1 MGSFFSFAGKSKPD
15 VTKFWVLKMAANLT
29 IYCLENITD
38 YLGFERLCH
47 DLMALEGYSSIEPL
61 GGFSDKG
68 RDAIHVSASNETT
81 IFAYSVREDWR
92 AKLAE
97 DAEKIYKHGHACC
110 QLVFVTTANVTAHQR
125 DEAVK
130 SIRDEFAWYLDLFDV
145 ERLRVLLEVNH
156 PHIRE
161 QHPGIF
167 PREFLEVQS
176 RNNTST
182 ERNHLFI
189 PSASEDDGVF
199 AEWLAR
205 KLTAEGYL
213 VWCEQVKLLGGATYP
228 DDVDTAIR
236 DRTFRFLG
244 LYSQASLKDLEVM
257 RQKSLALHLGSERQQ
272 DFLIPL
278 DVDGVNRAQ
287 LDQVTSALKFISF
300 KDNWAAGLK
309 QLLEKLESVG
319 CPRLLPTGKRVAAE
333 AFLERNILSKE
344 KETLFS
350 NCFRVLQIPQVIYRF
365 KALKAIPEAKLD
377 ALKSDW
383 SYRKVDSRTFLS
395 FHKPPASIAKEY
407 GISEKGGGLWPEVEK
422 IDGIWS
428 TNLVS
433 ELIRKALVVKCHQ
446 KGLKDCPEAKLLY
459 FPPDLVKNNWLNFT
473 RPNDGLKTHVRACGS
488 RTFRSGQ
495 SRREYRYSLA
505 PVFSVRQAL
514 LDNFTVLLRIRVH
527 LSDTKGKAFTDK
539 RTIVSRRKHLCKN
552 WWNNHWLSRVLAV
565 SQFLADDGKITI
577 GEPHDAQII
586 IDAVPLHLSAP
597 VGINED
603 ALGIPSLERP
613 ESLRNYDEHSDADI
627 NDEEDEDD

>member
-1 MGSFFSFAGKSKPD
+1 
-15 VTKFWVLKMAANLT
+15 MAANLT

-97 DAEKIYKHGHACC
+97 DAEKVYKHGHACC
-110 QLVFVTTANVTAHQR
+110 RLVFVTTANVTAHQR
-125 DEAVK
+125 DEAVEF
-130 SIRDEFAWYLDLFDV
+130 IRDEFDWHLDLFDV

-167 PREFLEVQS
+167 PREFLEAQS
-176 RNNTST
+176 RINTST

-189 PSASEDDGVF
+189 PSAGEDDRVF

-213 VWCEQVKLLGGATYP
+213 VWCEQVKLLGGETYP
-228 DDVDTAIR
+228 DDVDVAIR

-244 LYSQASLKDLEVM
+244 LYSQTSLKNPDII
-257 RQKSLALHLGSERQQ
+257 RQRSLALHLGSERQQ

-333 AFLERNILSKE
+333 AFLERDVLSEE

-350 NCFRVLQIPQVIYRF
+350 NCFRVQQIPPVIYRF

-383 SYRKVDSRTFLS
+383 SYRKVDPRTFLS
-395 FHKPPASIAKEY
+395 FHKPPALIIKEY
-407 GISEKGGGLWPEVEK
+407 ELIEKGGALWPKVDN

-428 TNLVS
+428 PNLVS

-446 KGLKDCPEAKLLY
+446 KGLKHCPETGLLY
-459 FPPDLVKNNWLNFT
+459 FPPDLVKNNRLNFT
-473 RPNDGLKTHVRACGS
+473 RPNDVSKTWVAAHGE
-488 RTFRSGQ
+488 
-495 SRREYRYSLA
+495 RRYRPQRKYRYALA
-505 PVFSVRQAL
+505 PVFFVRQDL
-514 LDNFTVLLRIRVH
+514 FDDFIVLIRMRVR

-552 WWNNHWLSRVLAV
+552 WWNNHWLSRVFAV

-577 GEPHDAQII
+577 GEPHDAQIT
-586 IDAVPLHLSAP
+586 IDATPLHLSAP

-603 ALGIPSLERP
+603 ALGAPSLERP
-613 ESLRNYDEHSDADI
+613 ESLKNYDEHSDADI
-627 NDEEDEDD
+627 NDEEVEDD

>member
-1 MGSFFSFAGKSKPD
+1 
-15 VTKFWVLKMAANLT
+15 MAANLT

-47 DLMALEGYSSIEPL
+47 DLMALEGYSAIEPL

-68 RDAIHVSASNETT
+68 RDAIHVNASNETT

-97 DAEKIYKHGHACC
+97 DAEKVYKHGHVCC
-110 QLVFVTTANVTAHQR
+110 RLVFITTANVTAHRR
-125 DEAVK
+125 DEAVEF
-130 SIRDEFAWYLDLFDV
+130 IRKEFDWELNLFDV

-156 PHIRE
+156 PHIRG

-176 RNNTST
+176 RINTST
-182 ERNHLFI
+182 QRDHLFI
-189 PSASEDDGVF
+189 HSAGEDDGGL
-199 AEWLAR
+199 AGWLTR

-213 VWCEQVKLLGGATYP
+213 VWCERVKLLGGETYP
-228 DDVDTAIR
+228 DDVDIAIR

-244 LYSQASLKDLEVM
+244 LYSRSSLRDPDVM
-257 RQKSLALHLGSERQQ
+257 RQRSLALSIASERQQ

-278 DVDGVNRAQ
+278 DLDGVNLNQ
-287 LDQVTSALKFISF
+287 LDRVTSALNFISF

-309 QLLEKLESVG
+309 QLLEKLESID

-333 AFLERNILSKE
+333 TFLDRDVLSAQ
-344 KETLFS
+344 KETVFS
-350 NCFRVLQIPQVIYRF
+350 NCFRVLQIPSVIHRF
-365 KALKAIPEAKLD
+365 KALKAIPKERLE
-377 ALKSDW
+377 ALKFDW
-383 SYRKVDSRTFLS
+383 SYRKVNSITFLS

-407 GISEKGGGLWPEVEK
+407 DISERGGGLWAEVEK

-428 TNLVS
+428 LNLAS

-446 KGLKDCPEAKLLY
+446 KGLKYCPEAKLLY
-459 FPPDLVKNNWLNFT
+459 FPPGLVKNNRLNFT
-473 RPNDGLKTHVRACGS
+473 RPNDGSNTHVNTCGR
-488 RTFRSGQ
+488 RTYRSGQ
-495 SRREYRYSLA
+495 SRWEYRYSLA
-505 PVFSVRQAL
+505 PTFTVRQDL
-514 LDNFTVLLRIRVH
+514 LDDFTVLLRIRVR

-552 WWNNHWLSRVLAV
+552 WWNNHWLSRVFAV

-577 GEPHDAQII
+577 SELHDAPII
-586 IDAVPLHLSAP
+586 IDAIPLHLNAP

-603 ALGIPSLERP
+603 ALGAPSLERSD
-613 ESLRNYDEHSDADI
+613 SLRNYDAHSDADM
-627 NDEEDEDD
+627 NDEEVEDD

>member
-1 MGSFFSFAGKSKPD
+1 
-15 VTKFWVLKMAANLT
+15 MAANLT

-47 DLMALEGYSSIEPL
+47 DLMALEGYSAIEPL

-68 RDAIHVSASNETT
+68 RDAIHVNASNETT

-97 DAEKIYKHGHACC
+97 DAEKVYKHGHVCC
-110 QLVFVTTANVTAHQR
+110 RLVFITTANVTAHRR
-125 DEAVK
+125 DEAVEF
-130 SIRDEFAWYLDLFDV
+130 IRKEFDWELNLFDV

-156 PHIRE
+156 PHIRG

-176 RNNTST
+176 RINTST
-182 ERNHLFI
+182 QRDHLFI
-189 PSASEDDGVF
+189 HSAGEDDGGL
-199 AEWLAR
+199 AGWLTR

-213 VWCEQVKLLGGATYP
+213 VWCERVKLLGGETYP
-228 DDVDTAIR
+228 DDVDIAIR

-244 LYSQASLKDLEVM
+244 LYSRFSLRDPDVM
-257 RQKSLALHLGSERQQ
+257 RQRSLALSIASERQQ

-278 DVDGVNRAQ
+278 DLDGVNLDQ
-287 LDQVTSALKFISF
+287 LDRVTSALNFISF

-309 QLLEKLESVG
+309 QLLEKLESID

-333 AFLERNILSKE
+333 TFLDRDVLSAQ
-344 KETLFS
+344 KETVFS
-350 NCFRVLQIPQVIYRF
+350 NCFRVLQIPSVIHRF
-365 KALKAIPEAKLD
+365 KALKAIPKERLE

-383 SYRKVDSRTFLS
+383 SYRKVDSITFLS

-407 GISEKGGGLWPEVEK
+407 GISERGGGLWPEVEK

-428 TNLVS
+428 PNLAS

-446 KGLKDCPEAKLLY
+446 KGLKYCPEAKLLY
-459 FPPDLVKNNWLNFT
+459 FPPGLVKNNRLNFT
-473 RPNDGLKTHVRACGS
+473 RPNDVSKTWVAAHGK
-488 RTFRSGQ
+488 RTYRFQRK
-495 SRREYRYSLA
+495 YRYALA
-505 PVFSVRQAL
+505 PVFSVRQDL
-514 LDNFTVLLRIRVH
+514 FDEFTVLIRMRVR
-527 LSDTKGKAFTDK
+527 LANTAGKAFTDK
-539 RTIVSRRKHLCKN
+539 RTIVSRRKHLCKG
-552 WWNNHWLSRVLAV
+552 WWNNDWLSRVFAV

-577 GEPHDAQII
+577 GEPREAQIV
-586 IDAVPLHLSAP
+586 IDASPLHLSAP

-603 ALGIPSLERP
+603 ALGAPSLERSD
-613 ESLRNYDEHSDADI
+613 SLRNYDAHSDADM
-627 NDEEDEDD
+627 NDEEVEDD

>member
-1 MGSFFSFAGKSKPD
+1 
-15 VTKFWVLKMAANLT
+15 MAANLT

-97 DAEKIYKHGHACC
+97 DAEKVYKHGHACC
-110 QLVFVTTANVTAHQR
+110 RLVFVTTANVTAHQR
-125 DEAVK
+125 DEAVEF
-130 SIRDEFAWYLDLFDV
+130 IRDEFDWHLDLFDV

-167 PREFLEVQS
+167 PREFLEAQS
-176 RNNTST
+176 RINTST

-189 PSASEDDGVF
+189 PSAGEDDRVF

-213 VWCEQVKLLGGATYP
+213 VWCEQVKLLGGETYP
-228 DDVDTAIR
+228 DDVDVAIR

-244 LYSQASLKDLEVM
+244 LYSQTSLKNPDII
-257 RQKSLALHLGSERQQ
+257 RQRSLALHLGSERQQ

-333 AFLERNILSKE
+333 AFLERDVLSEE

-350 NCFRVLQIPQVIYRF
+350 NCFRVQQIPPVIYRF
-365 KALKAIPEAKLD
+365 KALRTIPKERLE

-383 SYRKVDSRTFLS
+383 SYRKVDKVGSITFLS

-428 TNLVS
+428 PNLVS

-446 KGLKDCPEAKLLY
+446 EGLKYCPETGLLY
-459 FPPDLVKNNWLNFT
+459 FPPGLVKNNRLNFT
-473 RPNDGLKTHVRACGS
+473 RPNDVSKTWVAPHGE
-488 RTFRSGQ
+488 RTYRPQ
-495 SRREYRYSLA
+495 RKYRYALA
-505 PVFSVRQAL
+505 PVFFVHQDL
-514 LDNFTVLLRIRVH
+514 FDDFTVLIRMRVR

-552 WWNNHWLSRVLAV
+552 WWNNDWLSRVFAV

-577 GEPHDAQII
+577 GEPRDAQII
-586 IDAVPLHLSAP
+586 IDATPLHLSAP

-603 ALGIPSLERP
+603 ALGAPSLERP

-627 NDEEDEDD
+627 NDEEVEDD

>member
-1 MGSFFSFAGKSKPD
+1 
-15 VTKFWVLKMAANLT
+15 MAANLT

-97 DAEKIYKHGHACC
+97 DAEKVYKHGHACC
-110 QLVFVTTANVTAHQR
+110 RLVFVTTANVTAHQR
-125 DEAVK
+125 DEAVEF
-130 SIRDEFAWYLDLFDV
+130 IRDEFDWHLNLFDV

-176 RNNTST
+176 RINTST

-189 PSASEDDGVF
+189 SSAGEDDGVF

-213 VWCEQVKLLGGATYP
+213 VWCEQVKLLGGETYP
-228 DDVDTAIR
+228 DDVDVAIR

-244 LYSQASLKDLEVM
+244 LYSQTSLKNPDII
-257 RQKSLALHLGSERQQ
+257 RQRSLALHLGSERQQ

-278 DVDGVNRAQ
+278 DVDSVNRAQ

-333 AFLERNILSKE
+333 AFLERDVLSEE

-350 NCFRVLQIPQVIYRF
+350 NCFRVQQIPPVIYRF
-365 KALKAIPEAKLD
+365 KALKTIPKERLE

-383 SYRKVDSRTFLS
+383 SYRKVDKVGSITFLS

-428 TNLVS
+428 PNLAS

-446 KGLKDCPEAKLLY
+446 KGLKYCSETGLLY
-459 FPPDLVKNNWLNFT
+459 FPPDLVKNNRLNFT
-473 RPNDGLKTHVRACGS
+473 RPNDVSKTWVAAHGK
-488 RTFRSGQ
+488 RTYRSQ
-495 SRREYRYSLA
+495 RKYRYALA
-505 PVFSVRQAL
+505 PVFSVRQDL
-514 LDNFTVLLRIRVH
+514 FDDFTVLIRMRVR
-527 LSDTKGKAFTDK
+527 LSNTAGKAFTDK
-539 RTIVSRRKHLCKN
+539 RTIVSRRKHLCKG
-552 WWNNHWLSRVLAV
+552 WWNNDWLSRVFAV

-577 GEPHDAQII
+577 GEPHDAQIT
-586 IDAVPLHLSAP
+586 IDATPMHLSAP

-603 ALGIPSLERP
+603 ALGAPSLERP
-613 ESLRNYDEHSDADI
+613 ESLKNYDEHSDADI
-627 NDEEDEDD
+627 NDEEVEDD